1 MTTRR
6 AALLIVAM
14 LICCA
19 CAPAMMLSAPPN
31 APSDVVAGCE
41 IANHR
46 CSHCHTLERIK
57 LARVSDAVQWQWYV
71 ARMRLMPRSG
81 ISEPDQRAIVRCLV
95 ARSFGNDAVE
105 GLDK

>member
-1 MTTRR
+1 MTIKR
-6 AALLIVAM
+6 AALLAIAVLA
-14 LICCA
+14 CCA

-46 CSHCHTLERIK
+46 CSHCHTTERVK
-57 LARVSDAVQWQWYV
+57 LAHVSNAVQWQWYV

-81 ISEPDQRAIVRCLV
+81 ISVTDQHAIVRCLV
-95 ARSFGNDAVE
+95 ARSFGVDALE
-105 GLDK
+105 GM